1 VIAYE
6 AVPRRQ
12 PDVAAVAEAVRRA
25 LAEEHEAELH
35 ALVLLKLGGMPKTS
49 SGKVQRQ
56 ACRSAYLA
64 GTLEAHGEWRAA
76 GRACG
81 GLTRAAVLAVAAQQ
95 RQAVLEAHFRE
106 QLAGV
111 LRVEA
116 AAVDPYQPINT
127 LGLDS
132 LTTLQLKNALEETL
146 GVSLPITRF
155 LRGASISMLASQVL
169 TELSQPAPAAIAQSM
184 SGLLRQV
191 QQLSDDQV
199 QALIAAY
206 TVST

>member
-1 VIAYE
+1 
-6 AVPRRQ
+6 
-12 PDVAAVAEAVRRA
+12 
-25 LAEEHEAELH
+25 
-35 ALVLLKLGGMPKTS
+35 
-49 SGKVQRQ
+49 
-56 ACRSAYLA
+56 
-64 GTLEAHGEWRAA
+64 
-76 GRACG
+76 
-81 GLTRAAVLAVAAQQ
+81 VLAVAAQQ

-132 LTTLQLKNALEETL
+132 LTTLELKNALWDSL
-146 GVSLPITRF
+146 GVSLSVTK
-155 LRGASISMLASQVL
+155 LLTGASLSTLASQVL

-199 QALIAAY
+199 QALLDPDRVVPRGTQPGPI
-206 TVST
+206 S